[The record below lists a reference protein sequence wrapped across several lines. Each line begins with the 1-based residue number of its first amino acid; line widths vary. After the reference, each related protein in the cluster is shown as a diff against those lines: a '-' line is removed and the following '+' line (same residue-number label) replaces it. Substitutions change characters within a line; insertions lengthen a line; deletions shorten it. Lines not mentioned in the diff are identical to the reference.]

1 MKRVLALILV
11 FAMTISLTACGG
23 SVLEGTEEA
32 SASTSAE
39 ADEGDSSALPEEEY
53 ESSDLYLAAEE
64 AAVYQG
70 EEEWPEMT
78 LRFGC
83 SAEDNS
89 SWAQAGY
96 YFNALMRESTGGKV
110 QVEVYSGEQ
119 LTDGDQIAAIQGLIN
134 GTAMD
139 ISMHSSMS
147 YANFDPR
154 FNVVSLPYLF
164 ENYDDVDSVMSG
176 AGGEA
181 LKEVLSEQGLVCLG
195 IGENG
200 FHQITNSKKP
210 IQSLEDLK
218 GMTIRISSNSLLME
232 LYQEWGCNTVVS
244 SWSETYAAL
253 KQGAAAGQENPESL
267 IGVEAIDQVQRYISL
282 WDAYYDCVFFCMNQK
297 VYNHFTEE
305 QKAVI
310 DANAAKA
317 VQYQKEINRTNSEEL
332 VEKWEQS
339 SNIEVIQQEDMDTES
354 FQKAAEGIVDWYIGQ
369 LTEKGMTEAD
379 AEAFVD
385 NF

>member
-1 MKRVLALILV
+1 
-11 FAMTISLTACGG
+11 
-23 SVLEGTEEA
+23 
-32 SASTSAE
+32 
-39 ADEGDSSALPEEEY
+39 
-53 ESSDLYLAAEE
+53 
-64 AAVYQG
+64 
-70 EEEWPEMT
+70 
-78 LRFGC
+78 
-83 SAEDNS
+83 
-89 SWAQAGY
+89 
-96 YFNALMRESTGGKV
+96 MRESTGGKV

-147 YANFDPR
+147 YANFDSR

-164 ENYDDVDSVMSG
+164 KNYDDVDSVMSG

-332 VEKWEQS
+332 VAKWEQS

-385 NF
+385 SF